1 MKTVDRKLI
10 GILQQYLY
18 NNPSEN
24 FMKGIIR
31 LGILSGILNGKSSE
45 EMCELPLP
53 KVRGF
58 LLQRQDL
65 LQGFP

>member
-45 EMCELPLP
+45 EMYGEIL
-53 KVRGF
+53 KGNRS
-58 LLQRQDL
+58 
-65 LQGFP
+65 